1 MNEMIKNWIK
11 ELMNESKGGMSVM
24 NHILSPMSAG
34 LFRSNICVFKIT
46 LSKFIKFTI
55 MNIYIKI
62 KNKKISF

>member
-1 MNEMIKNWIK
+1 
-11 ELMNESKGGMSVM
+11 MNESKGGMSVM

-62 KNKKISF
+62 IKIFKTYV